1 MARIACLI
9 LCALCES
16 GLFVFAA
23 RATDSLYSGLL
34 AAAAGVTIHAAAYW
48 RGLTA
53 SEEDV

>member
-16 GLFVFAA
+16 GLFVWVAKI
-23 RATDSLYSGLL
+23 TNSLYSGLL
-34 AAAAGVTIHAAAYW
+34 AAAAGLTIHAAAYW
-48 RGLTA
+48 RGLTV